1 MAQSV
6 FAHVIVGNNDAYT
19 VADWQSDISLAAS
32 KGIDAFVLNIATP
45 LSGTAG
51 SQSAFAFEAAKNL
64 GASFK
69 LFFSFD
75 YEGGEGPWS
84 TNDILTLLRQYG
96 HDGSYF
102 QYEGRPFVST
112 FEGPGNSDVSQWAEI
127 RRALPGGIYFVPDWS
142 SQGPGFEMP
151 LYDGAFSWNMWPDGP
166 QNMTTDPDIGWLD
179 SLKKG
184 GKSYMMGVSPWFYT
198 NLPAYNKAWVW
209 RGDSLWYDRWQQV
222 LEIQP
227 EFVQIVTWNDFGES
241 HYIGPIRKPCIP
253 SAPGADARS
262 YVEGYPHEGWLE
274 TLRYQ
279 IAAYKHAANPTKYP
293 APKVGAGE
301 DKIAYWYRTAPAS
314 TGPSAVTGNAC
325 SSEINVN
332 GYQEC
337 HPVEAVLD
345 DKIFAIALLSGPGSV
360 SISVGEHPAQ
370 KFDGLEAGI
379 NFVSRPFG
387 GQTGVV
393 TVSSSTGASGKGVEI
408 GSKSGGKVGNL
419 NAWVG
424 CAGACSGGSRHD
436 VKSKNHLERHRHGS
450 RRHLG

>member
-1 MAQSV
+1 MLLFFILATVLAAGAKLVMAQSV

-184 GKSYMMGVSPWFYT
+184 GKSYMMGKSFVVWEDLASGCANEIRCLSLVLHQSP
-198 NLPAYNKAWVW
+198 
-209 RGDSLWYDRWQQV
+209 SLQQ
-222 LEIQP
+222 
-227 EFVQIVTWNDFGES
+227 
-241 HYIGPIRKPCIP
+241 
-253 SAPGADARS
+253 
-262 YVEGYPHEGWLE
+262 
-274 TLRYQ
+274 
-279 IAAYKHAANPTKYP
+279 
-293 APKVGAGE
+293 
-301 DKIAYWYRTAPAS
+301 
-314 TGPSAVTGNAC
+314 
-325 SSEINVN
+325 
-332 GYQEC
+332 
-337 HPVEAVLD
+337 
-345 DKIFAIALLSGPGSV
+345 
-360 SISVGEHPAQ
+360 SVGLA
-370 KFDGLEAGI
+370 
-379 NFVSRPFG
+379 R
-387 GQTGVV
+387 
-393 TVSSSTGASGKGVEI
+393 
-408 GSKSGGKVGNL
+408 
-419 NAWVG
+419 
-424 CAGACSGGSRHD
+424 
-436 VKSKNHLERHRHGS
+436 
-450 RRHLG
+450 